1 MEEKG
6 ISIPDFGKRLEHLMT
21 AAGYDVTKRGTDR
34 KLSKA
39 MHAAGCLPV
48 NEKISMDATDAAELL
63 EKSIDNNRKVIGTH
77 RKAAAPPST
86 EWIMAYCRFFRC
98 SADYLLG
105 YIDGP
110 THEAVEIERETGLS
124 EASVDVLRR
133 FAELI
138 REEPGRRSENERKVL
153 QALNYLLGGDLS
165 GRSFPEWR
173 LSPSGRFVGRGK
185 RAEDFG
191 LLALIFDYVA
201 ASHVKYISG
210 EHEDDGGGAIKA
222 ESAYFMMK
230 DGRFVV
236 PRIDDLYRRAMLD
249 RIRDELNRLQESYQ
263 E

>member
-6 ISIPDFGKRLEHLMT
+6 FSIPDFGKRLEHLMT

-39 MHAAGCLPV
+39 MHAASCLPV

-86 EWIMAYCRFFRC
+86 EWIMAYCKFFRC

-124 EASVDVLRR
+124 EASVDVLRS

-138 REEPGRRSENERKVL
+138 REEPGRRSENELKVL
-153 QALNYLLGGDLS
+153 QALNYLIGGDL
-165 GRSFPEWR
+165 GRRGFPEDH
-173 LSPSGRFVGRGK
+173 S
-185 RAEDFG
+185 
-191 LLALIFDYVA
+191 LLVQVFNYVA

-210 EHEDDGGGAIKA
+210 EDAMEDETGSSIKA
-222 ESAYFMMK
+222 AGAYFMMEG
-230 DGRFVV
+230 GRFVV

-249 RIRDELNRLQESYQ
+249 RIRDELNRLQENYQ
-263 E
+263 K